1 MRSNCMGHNGTE
13 NTGWDESWYAIA
25 LGTCLRG
32 VDDGLPARLDGLKS
46 TIDPRR
52 CANRDVIAI
61 IHNERTDEFFVGS
74 NWCENPQQSCPRDEN
89 ENGNYDKCVSICRQK
104 NHAEV
109 DACIKANGR
118 AYGSKLYLYGH
129 DHCCEPCRETMASY
143 GINDVVFCDDVF
155 LNGKKLSKA
164 RHRVERLKALG
175 NAIVPQ
181 VVMEIM
187 QSIKEAE
194 QTKSSSSDKPIDLLH
209 ARRLADCQVAGS
221 T

>member
-1 MRSNCMGHNGTE
+1 
-13 NTGWDESWYAIA
+13 
-25 LGTCLRG
+25 
-32 VDDGLPARLDGLKS
+32 
-46 TIDPRR
+46 
-52 CANRDVIAI
+52 
-61 IHNERTDEFFVGS
+61 
-74 NWCENPQQSCPRDEN
+74 
-89 ENGNYDKCVSICRQK
+89 
-104 NHAEV
+104 
-109 DACIKANGR
+109 
-118 AYGSKLYLYGH
+118 
-129 DHCCEPCRETMASY
+129 MASY

-194 QTKSSSSDKPIDLLH
+194 QTKSSSSDKTIDLLH